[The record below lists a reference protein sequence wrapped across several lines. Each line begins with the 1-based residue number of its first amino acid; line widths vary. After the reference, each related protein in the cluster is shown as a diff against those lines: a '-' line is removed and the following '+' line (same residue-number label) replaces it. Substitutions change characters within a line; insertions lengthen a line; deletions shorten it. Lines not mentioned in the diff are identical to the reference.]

1 MPRNGVL
8 AARLRVDMDELMIL
22 GDVGEGVDPRL
33 IDQDPVGHPD
43 LRPDPLLDFLD
54 GGDRH

>member
-1 MPRNGVL
+1 
-8 AARLRVDMDELMIL
+8 MIL

-43 LRPDPLLDFLD
+43 LAPDPLLDFLD